1 MKTLSKKLLSLMLVA
16 VMLVAAMPFAAFA
29 DGTDTQNTTV
39 YTIKTL
45 YINVD
50 GNKRVETLTIDCPA
64 SEGERR
70 EYSGETAKQLAVT
83 LLEKNPDVAEK
94 YKDKEIASVVVN
106 PQEGAASISYMT
118 PAKPTDPVPVTYT
131 VKVVGDATATGSK
144 QIAAPTEADFT
155 TNYGAVIAA
164 LNNAGLGDYTNADNW
179 TITKIEKN
187 DTAHVIIVTVEKKVA
202 PTTPSTEPAKP
213 TEPKE
218 TTYTVTVTVDG
229 KAVANGTSLVVKEG
243 SAVDVRDAQSV
254 LNALNLAYTY
264 ADYNTK
270 SFDCNGTTIT
280 IAMADKKSTTPT
292 ATTCKITL
300 VSGNSTTTQTVE
312 VDKYYS
318 DYAAFNPAAQDGRTP
333 ESLKIESN
341 NGDTRFVNVNTKTE
355 NGKVRATDVKV
366 TIQWKAADRQIRFYT
381 DSTLGKIYKT
391 LTVYS
396 GKAIGELPTNVNG
409 KTVEYWTVWGSRI
422 YTTTT
427 YDWTADYVDA
437 VPHFAGET
445 GKVYLEIYVNGNRT
459 SKYAQVDI
467 THKLQDGVIYRDT
480 LLDTIRSATKNNSLK
495 LSSVS
500 YLFNES
506 EWSQY
511 VRNVNNTTTNTKLQ
525 IGTDSQNARYVY
537 VMVNGVTTK
546 TTDPSN
552 PKTGD
557 SAKLGVAAAVL
568 AVAVVGFGAV
578 IVINKKKGAI

>member
-1 MKTLSKKLLSLMLVA
+1 MKTLSKKLLSLLLVA

-29 DGTDTQNTTV
+29 DGGEKTNVTVVGLSNGVVIYKTTLETMREDFDTANKEHLRNAFLYGTPSYEVDTDTIVSGSYDAAANQ
-39 YTIKTL
+39 
-45 YINVD
+45 
-50 GNKRVETLTIDCPA
+50 LT
-64 SEGERR
+64 
-70 EYSGETAKQLAVT
+70 VT
-83 LLEKNPDVAEK
+83 LEAK
-94 YKDKEIASVVVN
+94 
-106 PQEGAASISYMT
+106 AAPAPT
-118 PAKPTDPVPVTYT
+118 PATYT
-131 VKVVGDATATGSK
+131 VKITGDATATGSK
-144 QIAAPTEADFT
+144 QIDAPAETDPKFEE
-155 TNYGAVIAA
+155 NYGAVIAA
-164 LNNAGLGDYTNADNW
+164 LNNAGLSDYTNANNW
-179 TITKIEKN
+179 TITKIEKD

-202 PTTPSTEPAKP
+202 PTTPSTEPA
-213 TEPKE
+213 KE

-243 SAVDVRDAQSV
+243 SAVKVDDAQSV

-270 SFDCNGTTIT
+270 SFDRNGTTIT

-292 ATTCKITL
+292 AKTVNITL
-300 VSGNSTTTQTVE
+300 INGNSQSTQTVE
-312 VDKYYS
+312 VGKYYS

-341 NGDTRFVNVNTKTE
+341 NGTTRFVNVNTKTD
-355 NGKVRATDVKV
+355 NGKILGTDTKV

-381 DSTLGKIYKT
+381 DSTLGKIHKT

-409 KTVEYWTVWGSRI
+409 KAVEYWTVWGSRI

-445 GKVYLEIYVNGNRT
+445 GKVYLEVYVNGNRT

-511 VRNVNNTTTNTKLQ
+511 VRNVNNTTTNTKIQ
-525 IGTDSQNARYVY
+525 IGTDSNDARYVY

-578 IVINKKKGAI
+578 TVINKKKGAI

>member
-1 MKTLSKKLLSLMLVA
+1 MKTLSKKLLSLLLVA

-29 DGTDTQNTTV
+29 DDGDVAPQAMTTYDVKVKVGADSKAPVVATGTFPTETAPDVNDAVKAANFLKSVANLNPAFNPDNYVFANAAVKVDSTTGKPTV
-39 YTIKTL
+39 YIRYSEPTHQHTWEVVSSGATATQHVVICKTEGASEMRDHVWSDVTGAVAATHTAEGYTGDKHCTECGYEVKGTVIPKLTEHTFVNGVCACGAKQYSVTIT
-45 YINVD
+45 VD
-50 GNKRVETLTIDCPA
+50 GTAQNYTPVVEA
-64 SEGERR
+64 
-70 EYSGETAKQLAVT
+70 GETADMSNAAGVLAK
-83 LLEKNPDVAEK
+83 LGLSGKN
-94 YKDKEIASVVVN
+94 
-106 PQEGAASISYMT
+106 
-118 PAKPTDPVPVTYT
+118 YT
-131 VKVVGDATATGSK
+131 TSNFNKSDYVITFTATSP
-144 QIAAPTEADFT
+144 APTNPSAQ
-155 TNYGAVIAA
+155 
-164 LNNAGLGDYTNADNW
+164 
-179 TITKIEKN
+179 
-187 DTAHVIIVTVEKKVA
+187 TV
-202 PTTPSTEPAKP
+202 
-213 TEPKE
+213 
-218 TTYTVTVTVDG
+218 
-229 KAVANGTSLVVKEG
+229 N
-243 SAVDVRDAQSV
+243 
-254 LNALNLAYTY
+254 
-264 ADYNTK
+264 
-270 SFDCNGTTIT
+270 
-280 IAMADKKSTTPT
+280 
-292 ATTCKITL
+292 ITL
-300 VSGNSTTTQTVE
+300 INGNSQSTQNVE
-312 VDKYYS
+312 VGKYYS

-341 NGDTRFVNVNTKTE
+341 NGTTRFVNVNTKTDS
-355 NGKVRATDVKV
+355 GKILATDTKV

-396 GKAIGELPTNVNG
+396 GKAIGELPTEVNG

-445 GKVYLEIYVNGNRT
+445 GKVYLEVYVNGNRT

-511 VRNVNNTTTNTKLQ
+511 VRNVNNTTTNTKIQ
-525 IGTDSQNARYVY
+525 IGTDSQDARYVY

-578 IVINKKKGAI
+578 IVVNKKKGKI

>member
-1 MKTLSKKLLSLMLVA
+1 MKTLSKKLLSLLLVA

-29 DGTDTQNTTV
+29 DSSDSED
-39 YTIKTL
+39 YKLIL
-45 YINVD
+45 NVD
-50 GNKRVETLTIDCPA
+50 GKPVYAKENRPAIPAETVKMI
-64 SEGERR
+64 
-70 EYSGETAKQLAVT
+70 SGTPGNEV
-83 LLEKNPDVAEK
+83 LESSLILNALGLDGTYAGYTCTEVVKNPEAKLIRIELT
-94 YKDKEIASVVVN
+94 S
-106 PQEGAASISYMT
+106 
-118 PAKPTDPVPVTYT
+118 PAKPTEPV
-131 VKVVGDATATGSK
+131 
-144 QIAAPTEADFT
+144 
-155 TNYGAVIAA
+155 N
-164 LNNAGLGDYTNADNW
+164 
-179 TITKIEKN
+179 
-187 DTAHVIIVTVEKKVA
+187 
-202 PTTPSTEPAKP
+202 P

-243 SAVDVRDAQSV
+243 SAVKVDDAQSV

-270 SFDCNGTTIT
+270 SFDRNGTTIT

-292 ATTCKITL
+292 AKTVNITL
-300 VSGNSTTTQTVE
+300 ISGNSTTTQTVE
-312 VDKYYS
+312 VGKYYS

-341 NGDTRFVNVNTKTE
+341 NGDTRVVDVNTRTD
-355 NGKVRATDVKV
+355 NGKVRSTDTKV

>member
-1 MKTLSKKLLSLMLVA
+1 MKTLSKKLLSLLLVA

-29 DGTDTQNTTV
+29 DSTTKDFNVKVYVGMDNLVGETPTKQDAALASVDEAKAAEILNAAGGDFTKYTNTSAYTFEKATVSGTTIYIRYSKVEHVHDYNTLVPNSGTAEGHLMQCACGDTKRVAHGDEAKTVANARVATCTAEGYTGDTTYACG
-39 YTIKTL
+39 YTEVGTSVPKLAHDFGTADKGKCANCGATK
-45 YINVD
+45 YIVKLTVD
-50 GNKRVETLTIDCPA
+50 GSLQQKYLVLEEGSSTNLSTA
-64 SEGERR
+64 SNV
-70 EYSGETAKQLAVT
+70 L
-83 LLEKNPDVAEK
+83 
-94 YKDKEIASVVVN
+94 
-106 PQEGAASISYMT
+106 
-118 PAKPTDPVPVTYT
+118 
-131 VKVVGDATATGSK
+131 
-144 QIAAPTEADFT
+144 
-155 TNYGAVIAA
+155 AA
-164 LNNAGLGDYTNADNW
+164 LGMNADNYNVGG
-179 TITKIEKN
+179 TFVNNDYVIEFSVTTKG
-187 DTAHVIIVTVEKKVA
+187 A
-202 PTTPSTEPAKP
+202 S
-213 TEPKE
+213 
-218 TTYTVTVTVDG
+218 
-229 KAVANGTSLVVKEG
+229 
-243 SAVDVRDAQSV
+243 
-254 LNALNLAYTY
+254 
-264 ADYNTK
+264 
-270 SFDCNGTTIT
+270 
-280 IAMADKKSTTPT
+280 
-292 ATTCKITL
+292 ATTVKITL
-300 VSGNSTTTQTVE
+300 INGNSQSTQTVE
-312 VDKYYS
+312 VGKYYS

-341 NGDTRFVNVNTKTE
+341 NGTNRIVNVNTKTDG
-355 NGKVRATDVKV
+355 GKILDTDTKV

-381 DSTLGKIYKT
+381 DSTLGKNYKT

-396 GKAIGELPTNVNG
+396 GKAIGELPTEVNG
-409 KTVEYWTVWGSRI
+409 KAVEYWTVWGSRI

-445 GKVYLEIYVNGNRT
+445 GKVYLEVYVNGNRT

-511 VRNVNNTTTNTKLQ
+511 VRNVNNTTTNTKIQ
-525 IGTDSQNARYVY
+525 IGTDSSDARYVY

>member
-1 MKTLSKKLLSLMLVA
+1 MKTLSKKLLSLLLVA

-29 DGTDTQNTTV
+29 DGGKKTDVTVVGLSNGVVIYKTTLETMREDFDTANKEHLRNAFLYGKPSYEVDTDTIVSGSYDADANQLTV
-39 YTIKTL
+39 ILEEKAA
-45 YINVD
+45 
-50 GNKRVETLTIDCPA
+50 PA
-64 SEGERR
+64 
-70 EYSGETAKQLAVT
+70 
-83 LLEKNPDVAEK
+83 P
-94 YKDKEIASVVVN
+94 
-106 PQEGAASISYMT
+106 T
-118 PAKPTDPVPVTYT
+118 PATYT
-131 VKVVGDATATGSK
+131 VKITGDASATGSK
-144 QIAAPTEADFT
+144 QIDAPAETDPKFEE
-155 TNYGAVIAA
+155 NYGAVIAA
-164 LNNAGLGDYTNADNW
+164 LNNAGLSDYTNADNW
-179 TITKIEKN
+179 TITKIEKD

-202 PTTPSTEPAKP
+202 PTTPSTEPA
-213 TEPKE
+213 KE

-243 SAVDVRDAQSV
+243 SAVKVDDAQSV

-270 SFDCNGTTIT
+270 SFDRNGTTIT

-292 ATTCKITL
+292 AKTVKITL

-341 NGDTRFVNVNTKTE
+341 NGDTRVVDVNTRTD
-355 NGKVRATDVKV
+355 NGKVRSTDTKV

-525 IGTDSQNARYVY
+525 IGTDSNDARYVY

>member
-1 MKTLSKKLLSLMLVA
+1 MKTLSKKLLSLLLVA

-29 DGTDTQNTTV
+29 DSSDSED
-39 YTIKTL
+39 YKLIL
-45 YINVD
+45 NVD
-50 GNKRVETLTIDCPA
+50 GKPVYAKENRPAIPAETVKMI
-64 SEGERR
+64 
-70 EYSGETAKQLAVT
+70 SGTPGNEV
-83 LLEKNPDVAEK
+83 LESSLILNALGLDGTYAGYTCTEVVKNPE
-94 YKDKEIASVVVN
+94 
-106 PQEGAASISYMT
+106 
-118 PAKPTDPVPVTYT
+118 AKL
-131 VKVVGDATATGSK
+131 
-144 QIAAPTEADFT
+144 IR
-155 TNYGAVIAA
+155 
-164 LNNAGLGDYTNADNW
+164 
-179 TITKIEKN
+179 IEL
-187 DTAHVIIVTVEKKVA
+187 T
-202 PTTPSTEPAKP
+202 SPAKP

-243 SAVDVRDAQSV
+243 SAVKVDDAQSV

-270 SFDCNGTTIT
+270 SFDRNGTTIT

-292 ATTCKITL
+292 AKTVNITL
-300 VSGNSTTTQTVE
+300 ISGNSTTIQTVE
-312 VDKYYS
+312 VGKYYS

-341 NGDTRFVNVNTKTE
+341 NGDTRVVDVNTRTD
-355 NGKVRATDVKV
+355 NGKVRSTDTKV

>member
-1 MKTLSKKLLSLMLVA
+1 MKTLSKKLLSLLLVA

-29 DGTDTQNTTV
+29 DGGEKTNVTVVGLSNGVVIYKTTLETMREDFDTANKEHLNNAFAYGNPGVTVDTDK
-39 YTIKTL
+39 YTIVSGS
-45 YINVD
+45 YD
-50 GNKRVETLTIDCPA
+50 ETNNQLTVILEEKAAPA
-64 SEGERR
+64 
-70 EYSGETAKQLAVT
+70 
-83 LLEKNPDVAEK
+83 P
-94 YKDKEIASVVVN
+94 
-106 PQEGAASISYMT
+106 T
-118 PAKPTDPVPVTYT
+118 PATYT
-131 VKVVGDATATGSK
+131 VKITGDASATGSK
-144 QIAAPTEADFT
+144 QIAAPGADISGD
-155 TNYGAVIAA
+155 YGAVIAA
-164 LNNAGLGDYTNADNW
+164 LNNAGLGDYTNAANW
-179 TITKIEKN
+179 KITKIEQD
-187 DTAHVIIVTVEKKVA
+187 DTAHVVTVTVEKVA
-202 PTTPSTEPAKP
+202 PAPEPAKDVV
-213 TEPKE
+213 
-218 TTYTVTVTVDG
+218 YTVKLTVDG
-229 KAVANGTSLVVKEG
+229 VAQTDKTLTYKDGAVADLSSWDKVMKEIGMDASKYDMVSFTNVNNVITLSLK
-243 SAVDVRDAQSV
+243 
-254 LNALNLAYTY
+254 
-264 ADYNTK
+264 TK
-270 SFDCNGTTIT
+270 APS
-280 IAMADKKSTTPT
+280 
-292 ATTCKITL
+292 ATTVNITL
-300 VSGNSTTTQTVE
+300 INGNSQSTQTVE
-312 VDKYYS
+312 VGKYYS

-333 ESLKIESN
+333 ESLKIESD
-341 NGDTRFVNVNTKTE
+341 NGTTRFVNVNTKTDS
-355 NGKVRATDVKV
+355 GKILGTDTKV

-409 KTVEYWTVWGSRI
+409 KAVEYWTVWGSRI

>member
-1 MKTLSKKLLSLMLVA
+1 MKTLSKKLLSLLLVA

-29 DGTDTQNTTV
+29 DAAEPQAATKTFPVKVYVGDGNLVGQETVECDETIINDGVTETEAADILKGTKSEQYTTAAYKFEKATFKDNTIYIRYSVAECQHDWHVIESGKDATKHVLVCTKCQASKDEAHNFVEKGNAVAATHLADGKHSDKECTV
-39 YTIKTL
+39 CHYVLPGDVIPKLTEHTFVNSVCACGAKQYNVTIT
-45 YINVD
+45 VD
-50 GNKRVETLTIDCPA
+50 GTAQNYTPVVEA
-64 SEGERR
+64 
-70 EYSGETAKQLAVT
+70 GETADMSSAAGVLAK
-83 LLEKNPDVAEK
+83 LGLSGKN
-94 YKDKEIASVVVN
+94 
-106 PQEGAASISYMT
+106 
-118 PAKPTDPVPVTYT
+118 YT
-131 VKVVGDATATGSK
+131 TSNFNKSDYVITFTATSP
-144 QIAAPTEADFT
+144 APTNPSAQ
-155 TNYGAVIAA
+155 
-164 LNNAGLGDYTNADNW
+164 
-179 TITKIEKN
+179 
-187 DTAHVIIVTVEKKVA
+187 TV
-202 PTTPSTEPAKP
+202 
-213 TEPKE
+213 
-218 TTYTVTVTVDG
+218 
-229 KAVANGTSLVVKEG
+229 N
-243 SAVDVRDAQSV
+243 
-254 LNALNLAYTY
+254 
-264 ADYNTK
+264 
-270 SFDCNGTTIT
+270 
-280 IAMADKKSTTPT
+280 
-292 ATTCKITL
+292 ITL
-300 VSGNSTTTQTVE
+300 INGNSQSTQNVE
-312 VDKYYS
+312 VGKYYS

-341 NGDTRFVNVNTKTE
+341 NGTTRFVNVNTKTDS
-355 NGKVRATDVKV
+355 GKILGTDTKV

-396 GKAIGELPTNVNG
+396 GKAIGELPTEVNG

-445 GKVYLEIYVNGNRT
+445 GKVYLEVYVNGNRT

-511 VRNVNNTTTNTKLQ
+511 VRNVNNTTTNTKIQ
-525 IGTDSQNARYVY
+525 IGTDSQDARYVY

-578 IVINKKKGAI
+578 IVVNKKKGKI

>member
-29 DGTDTQNTTV
+29 EEVSGTNVKVVGQLKGGAEIPGYKTTLAQMNIDTANKEHLSNAFLFGNPSVTV
-39 YTIKTL
+39 DTSKYTI
-45 YINVD
+45 
-50 GNKRVETLTIDCPA
+50 VEGKYDNSTSTLTVTFEEVAPA
-64 SEGERR
+64 S
-70 EYSGETAKQLAVT
+70 
-83 LLEKNPDVAEK
+83 
-94 YKDKEIASVVVN
+94 
-106 PQEGAASISYMT
+106 
-118 PAKPTDPVPVTYT
+118 VTYT

-144 QIAAPTEADFT
+144 QIADPGADIT
-155 TNYGAVIAA
+155 GDYGAVIAA

-179 TITKIEKN
+179 TITKIEKD

-202 PTTPSTEPAKP
+202 PTTPSTEPA
-213 TEPKE
+213 KE

-243 SAVDVRDAQSV
+243 SAVKVDDAQSV

-270 SFDCNGTTIT
+270 SFDRNGTTIT

-292 ATTCKITL
+292 AKTVNITL
-300 VSGNSTTTQTVE
+300 INGNSQSTQTVE
-312 VDKYYS
+312 VGKYYS

-333 ESLKIESN
+333 ESLKIESD
-341 NGDTRFVNVNTKTE
+341 NGTTRFVNVNTKTDS
-355 NGKVRATDVKV
+355 GKILGTDTKV

-409 KTVEYWTVWGSRI
+409 KAVEYWTVWGSRI

>member
-1 MKTLSKKLLSLMLVA
+1 MKTLSKKLLSLLLVA

-29 DGTDTQNTTV
+29 DDGDVAPQASTEITNLYIEVDGTRAEVATISYPTDLTVRTV
-39 YTIKTL
+39 YTGADAQQPAAELMTAGNLSDKYAGKTVDSVV
-45 YINVD
+45 INPGKASASITLTTPQHVHSWKVIATGATADQHVVVCDCGASEMQNHVWSQVTGAAAATHTAEGYTGDKHCTECGKEVKGTVIPKLTEHTFVNGVCACGAKQYSVTITVD
-50 GNKRVETLTIDCPA
+50 GTAQNYTPVVEA
-64 SEGERR
+64 
-70 EYSGETAKQLAVT
+70 GETADMSSAAGVLAK
-83 LLEKNPDVAEK
+83 LGLSGKN
-94 YKDKEIASVVVN
+94 
-106 PQEGAASISYMT
+106 
-118 PAKPTDPVPVTYT
+118 YT
-131 VKVVGDATATGSK
+131 TSNFNKSDYVITFNATS
-144 QIAAPTEADFT
+144 P
-155 TNYGAVIAA
+155 
-164 LNNAGLGDYTNADNW
+164 
-179 TITKIEKN
+179 
-187 DTAHVIIVTVEKKVA
+187 
-202 PTTPSTEPAKP
+202 
-213 TEPKE
+213 
-218 TTYTVTVTVDG
+218 
-229 KAVANGTSLVVKEG
+229 
-243 SAVDVRDAQSV
+243 
-254 LNALNLAYTY
+254 
-264 ADYNTK
+264 
-270 SFDCNGTTIT
+270 
-280 IAMADKKSTTPT
+280 TPT
-292 ATTCKITL
+292 NPSAQTVSITL
-300 VSGNSTTTQTVE
+300 INGNSQSTQTVE
-312 VDKYYS
+312 VGKYYS

-341 NGDTRFVNVNTKTE
+341 NGTNRIVNVNTKTD
-355 NGKVRATDVKV
+355 NGKILGTDTKV

-396 GKAIGELPTNVNG
+396 GKAIGELPTEVNG
-409 KTVEYWTVWGSRI
+409 KAVEYWTVWGSRI

-445 GKVYLEIYVNGNRT
+445 GKVYLEVYVNGNRT

-511 VRNVNNTTTNTKLQ
+511 VRNVNNTTTNTKIQ
-525 IGTDSQNARYVY
+525 IGTDSSDARYVY

>member
-1 MKTLSKKLLSLMLVA
+1 MIPKLTEHTFVNGVCACGAKQYSVTIT
-16 VMLVAAMPFAAFA
+16 V
-29 DGTDTQNTTV
+29 DGTAQSYAPV
-39 YTIKTL
+39 
-45 YINVD
+45 
-50 GNKRVETLTIDCPA
+50 VEA
-64 SEGERR
+64 
-70 EYSGETAKQLAVT
+70 GETADMSNAAGVLAK
-83 LLEKNPDVAEK
+83 LGLSGKN
-94 YKDKEIASVVVN
+94 
-106 PQEGAASISYMT
+106 
-118 PAKPTDPVPVTYT
+118 YT
-131 VKVVGDATATGSK
+131 TSNFNKSDYVITFTATSP
-144 QIAAPTEADFT
+144 APTNPSAQ
-155 TNYGAVIAA
+155 
-164 LNNAGLGDYTNADNW
+164 
-179 TITKIEKN
+179 
-187 DTAHVIIVTVEKKVA
+187 TV
-202 PTTPSTEPAKP
+202 
-213 TEPKE
+213 
-218 TTYTVTVTVDG
+218 
-229 KAVANGTSLVVKEG
+229 N
-243 SAVDVRDAQSV
+243 
-254 LNALNLAYTY
+254 
-264 ADYNTK
+264 
-270 SFDCNGTTIT
+270 
-280 IAMADKKSTTPT
+280 
-292 ATTCKITL
+292 ITL
-300 VSGNSTTTQTVE
+300 INGNSQSTQNVE
-312 VDKYYS
+312 VGKYYS

-341 NGDTRFVNVNTKTE
+341 NGTTRFVNVNTKTDS
-355 NGKVRATDVKV
+355 GKILATDTKV

-396 GKAIGELPTNVNG
+396 GKAIGELPTEVNG
-409 KTVEYWTVWGSRI
+409 KAVEYWTVWGSRI

-445 GKVYLEIYVNGNRT
+445 GKVYLEVYVNGNRT

-511 VRNVNNTTTNTKLQ
+511 VRNVNNTTTNTKIQ
-525 IGTDSQNARYVY
+525 IGTDSQDARYVY

-578 IVINKKKGAI
+578 IVVNKKKGKI

>member
-1 MKTLSKKLLSLMLVA
+1 MKTLSKKLLSLLLVA

-29 DGTDTQNTTV
+29 DSSDSED
-39 YTIKTL
+39 YKLIL
-45 YINVD
+45 NVD
-50 GNKRVETLTIDCPA
+50 GKPVYAKENRPAIPAETVKMI
-64 SEGERR
+64 
-70 EYSGETAKQLAVT
+70 SGTPGNEV
-83 LLEKNPDVAEK
+83 LESSLILNALGLDGTYAGYTCTEVVKNPEAKLIRIELT
-94 YKDKEIASVVVN
+94 S
-106 PQEGAASISYMT
+106 
-118 PAKPTDPVPVTYT
+118 PAKPTEPV
-131 VKVVGDATATGSK
+131 
-144 QIAAPTEADFT
+144 
-155 TNYGAVIAA
+155 N
-164 LNNAGLGDYTNADNW
+164 
-179 TITKIEKN
+179 
-187 DTAHVIIVTVEKKVA
+187 
-202 PTTPSTEPAKP
+202 P

-243 SAVDVRDAQSV
+243 SAVKVDDAQSV

-270 SFDCNGTTIT
+270 SFDRNGTTIT

-292 ATTCKITL
+292 AKTVNITL
-300 VSGNSTTTQTVE
+300 ISGNSTTTQTVE

-333 ESLKIESN
+333 ESPKIESN
-341 NGDTRFVNVNTKTE
+341 NGDTRVVDVNTRTG
-355 NGKVRATDVKV
+355 NGKVRSTDTKV

>member
-1 MKTLSKKLLSLMLVA
+1 MKTLSKKLLSLLLVA

-29 DGTDTQNTTV
+29 EQTGVKYDVKVKLDEDVKWTGEATRNDAPDVATSAAAATFLENVNLTPAFNPNDYEFVKGVVKENTVWIRYTEKAVEHHLKVTDVGATPTQHARVCTDDGCNYKEWQDHTWVIDTAAKEPTHTEVGNTEAKHCSDCGYKVESTVTAKLTGHTFVDGVCACGAKQYNVTITVDGTAQN
-39 YTIKTL
+39 YTPA
-45 YINVD
+45 
-50 GNKRVETLTIDCPA
+50 VEA
-64 SEGERR
+64 
-70 EYSGETAKQLAVT
+70 GETADMSNAAGVLAK
-83 LLEKNPDVAEK
+83 LGLSGKN
-94 YKDKEIASVVVN
+94 
-106 PQEGAASISYMT
+106 
-118 PAKPTDPVPVTYT
+118 YT
-131 VKVVGDATATGSK
+131 TSSFNKSDYVITFTATSP
-144 QIAAPTEADFT
+144 APTNPSAQ
-155 TNYGAVIAA
+155 
-164 LNNAGLGDYTNADNW
+164 
-179 TITKIEKN
+179 
-187 DTAHVIIVTVEKKVA
+187 TV
-202 PTTPSTEPAKP
+202 
-213 TEPKE
+213 
-218 TTYTVTVTVDG
+218 
-229 KAVANGTSLVVKEG
+229 N
-243 SAVDVRDAQSV
+243 
-254 LNALNLAYTY
+254 
-264 ADYNTK
+264 
-270 SFDCNGTTIT
+270 
-280 IAMADKKSTTPT
+280 
-292 ATTCKITL
+292 ITL
-300 VSGNSTTTQTVE
+300 INGNSQSTQNVE
-312 VDKYYS
+312 VGKYYS

-341 NGDTRFVNVNTKTE
+341 NGTTRFVNVNTKTDS
-355 NGKVRATDVKV
+355 GKILATDTKV

-396 GKAIGELPTNVNG
+396 GKAIGELPTEVNG

-445 GKVYLEIYVNGNRT
+445 GKVYLEVYVNGNRT

-511 VRNVNNTTTNTKLQ
+511 VRNVNNTTTNTKIQ
-525 IGTDSQNARYVY
+525 IGTDSQDARYVY

-578 IVINKKKGAI
+578 IVVNKKKGKI

>member
-1 MKTLSKKLLSLMLVA
+1 MKTLSKKLLSLLLVA

-29 DGTDTQNTTV
+29 DGGKKTDVTVVGLSNGVVIYKTTLETMREDFDTANKEHLRNAFLYGKPSYEVDTDTIVSGSYDADANQLTV
-39 YTIKTL
+39 ILEEKAA
-45 YINVD
+45 
-50 GNKRVETLTIDCPA
+50 PA
-64 SEGERR
+64 
-70 EYSGETAKQLAVT
+70 
-83 LLEKNPDVAEK
+83 P
-94 YKDKEIASVVVN
+94 
-106 PQEGAASISYMT
+106 T
-118 PAKPTDPVPVTYT
+118 PATYT
-131 VKVVGDATATGSK
+131 VKITGDASATGSK
-144 QIAAPTEADFT
+144 QIDAPAETDPKFEE
-155 TNYGAVIAA
+155 NYGAVIAA
-164 LNNAGLGDYTNADNW
+164 LNNAGLSDYTNADNW
-179 TITKIEKN
+179 TITKIEKD

-202 PTTPSTEPAKP
+202 PTTPSTEPA
-213 TEPKE
+213 KE

-243 SAVDVRDAQSV
+243 SAVKVDDAQSV

-270 SFDCNGTTIT
+270 SFDRNGTTIT

-292 ATTCKITL
+292 AKTVKITL

-341 NGDTRFVNVNTKTE
+341 NGDTRVVDVNTRTD
-355 NGKVRATDVKV
+355 NGKVRSTDTKV

-445 GKVYLEIYVNGNRT
+445 GKVYLEVYVNGNRT

-480 LLDTIRSATKNNSLK
+480 LLDTIRNATKNNSLK

-525 IGTDSQNARYVY
+525 IGTDSNDARYVY

>member
-1 MKTLSKKLLSLMLVA
+1 MKTLSKKLLSLLLVA
-16 VMLVAAMPFAAFA
+16 IMLVAAMPFAAFA
-29 DGTDTQNTTV
+29 DGGKKTDVTVVGLSNGVVIYKTTLE
-39 YTIKTL
+39 TMREDFDTA
-45 YINVD
+45 
-50 GNKRVETLTIDCPA
+50 NKEHLNNA
-64 SEGERR
+64 FLF
-70 EYSGETAKQLAVT
+70 A
-83 LLEKNPDVAEK
+83 NP
-94 YKDKEIASVVVN
+94 SVVVDTDKYTIVSGSYDATAN
-106 PQEGAASISYMT
+106 QLTVILEAKAAPAPT
-118 PAKPTDPVPVTYT
+118 PATYT
-131 VKVVGDATATGSK
+131 VKITGDATATGSK
-144 QIAAPTEADFT
+144 QIADPGADIT
-155 TNYGAVIAA
+155 GDYGAVIAA
-164 LNNAGLGDYTNADNW
+164 LNNAGLGDYTNAANW
-179 TITKIEKN
+179 EITKIEQD
-187 DTAHVIIVTVEKKVA
+187 DTAHVVTVTVKKVA
-202 PTTPSTEPAKP
+202 PAPEPAKDVV
-213 TEPKE
+213 
-218 TTYTVTVTVDG
+218 YTVKLTVDG
-229 KAVANGTSLVVKEG
+229 VAQTDKTLTYKDGAVADLSSWDKVMKEIGMDASKYDMVSFTNVNNVITLSLK
-243 SAVDVRDAQSV
+243 
-254 LNALNLAYTY
+254 
-264 ADYNTK
+264 TK
-270 SFDCNGTTIT
+270 APS
-280 IAMADKKSTTPT
+280 
-292 ATTCKITL
+292 ATTVKITL

-312 VDKYYS
+312 VGKYYS

-341 NGDTRFVNVNTKTE
+341 NGDTRFVNVNTKTD
-355 NGKVRATDVKV
+355 NGKVRSTDTKV

-381 DSTLGKIYKT
+381 DSTLGKIHKT

-409 KTVEYWTVWGSRI
+409 KAVEYWTVWGSRI

-445 GKVYLEIYVNGNRT
+445 GKVYLEVYVNGNRT

-511 VRNVNNTTTNTKLQ
+511 VRNVNNTTTNTKIQ
-525 IGTDSQNARYVY
+525 IGTDSSDARYVY

-578 IVINKKKGAI
+578 TVINKKKGAI

>member
-1 MKTLSKKLLSLMLVA
+1 MKTLSKKLLSLLLVA

-29 DGTDTQNTTV
+29 DGGEKTNVTVVGLSNGAVIYKTTLETMREDFDTA
-39 YTIKTL
+39 
-45 YINVD
+45 
-50 GNKRVETLTIDCPA
+50 NKEHLNNA
-64 SEGERR
+64 FLF
-70 EYSGETAKQLAVT
+70 A
-83 LLEKNPDVAEK
+83 NP
-94 YKDKEIASVVVN
+94 SVVVDTDKYTIVSGSYDATAN
-106 PQEGAASISYMT
+106 QLTVILEAKAAPAPT
-118 PAKPTDPVPVTYT
+118 PATYT
-131 VKVVGDATATGSK
+131 VKITGDATATGSK
-144 QIAAPTEADFT
+144 QIADPAADIT
-155 TNYGAVIAA
+155 GDYGAVIAA
-164 LNNAGLGDYTNADNW
+164 LNNAGLGDYTNAANW
-179 TITKIEKN
+179 EITKIEQD
-187 DTAHVIIVTVEKKVA
+187 DTAHVVTVTVKKVA
-202 PTTPSTEPAKP
+202 PAPEPAKDVV
-213 TEPKE
+213 
-218 TTYTVTVTVDG
+218 YTVKLTVDG
-229 KAVANGTSLVVKEG
+229 VAQTDKTLTYKDGAVADLSSWDKVMKELGMEAAKYDMVSFTNVNNVITLSLK
-243 SAVDVRDAQSV
+243 
-254 LNALNLAYTY
+254 
-264 ADYNTK
+264 TK
-270 SFDCNGTTIT
+270 APS
-280 IAMADKKSTTPT
+280 
-292 ATTCKITL
+292 ATTVKITL

-312 VDKYYS
+312 VGKYYS

-341 NGDTRFVNVNTKTE
+341 NGDTRFVNVNTKTD
-355 NGKVRATDVKV
+355 NGKVRSTDTKV

-381 DSTLGKIYKT
+381 DSTLGKIHKT

-409 KTVEYWTVWGSRI
+409 KAVEYWTVWGSRI

-445 GKVYLEIYVNGNRT
+445 GKVYLEVYVNGNRT

-511 VRNVNNTTTNTKLQ
+511 VRNVNNTTTNTKIQ
-525 IGTDSQNARYVY
+525 IGTDSSDARYVY

>member
-1 MKTLSKKLLSLMLVA
+1 MKTLSKKLLSLLLVA

-29 DGTDTQNTTV
+29 DAAEPQAATKTFPVKVYVGDGNLVGETTTV
-39 YTIKTL
+39 QSETITSDDVTEDVAAEILEGTVYPTAAYKFEKATVKDGTIYIRYSKVEHVHDYKTL
-45 YINVD
+45 VPNSGTAEGHLMQCACGDTKRVAHGDEAKTVANAKAATCTAEGYTGDTTYACGYTEVGTSVPKLAHDFGTADKGKCANCGATKYIVKLTVD
-50 GNKRVETLTIDCPA
+50 GSLQQKSLVLEEGSSTNLSTA
-64 SEGERR
+64 SNV
-70 EYSGETAKQLAVT
+70 L
-83 LLEKNPDVAEK
+83 
-94 YKDKEIASVVVN
+94 
-106 PQEGAASISYMT
+106 
-118 PAKPTDPVPVTYT
+118 
-131 VKVVGDATATGSK
+131 
-144 QIAAPTEADFT
+144 
-155 TNYGAVIAA
+155 AA
-164 LNNAGLGDYTNADNW
+164 LGMNADNYNVGG
-179 TITKIEKN
+179 TFVNNDYVIEFSVTTKG
-187 DTAHVIIVTVEKKVA
+187 A
-202 PTTPSTEPAKP
+202 S
-213 TEPKE
+213 
-218 TTYTVTVTVDG
+218 
-229 KAVANGTSLVVKEG
+229 
-243 SAVDVRDAQSV
+243 
-254 LNALNLAYTY
+254 
-264 ADYNTK
+264 
-270 SFDCNGTTIT
+270 
-280 IAMADKKSTTPT
+280 
-292 ATTCKITL
+292 ATTVNITL
-300 VSGNSTTTQTVE
+300 INGNSQSTQNVE
-312 VDKYYS
+312 VGKYYS

-341 NGDTRFVNVNTKTE
+341 NGTTRFVNVNTKTDS
-355 NGKVRATDVKV
+355 GKILGTDTKV

-396 GKAIGELPTNVNG
+396 GKAIGELPTEVNG

-511 VRNVNNTTTNTKLQ
+511 VRNVNNTTTNTKIQ
-525 IGTDSQNARYVY
+525 IGTDSQDARYVY

-578 IVINKKKGAI
+578 IVVNKKKGKI

>member
-29 DGTDTQNTTV
+29 EEVSGTNVTVVGQLKDGTEIPGYKTTLAQMNIDTANKEHLSNAFLFGNPSVTV
-39 YTIKTL
+39 DTSKYTI
-45 YINVD
+45 
-50 GNKRVETLTIDCPA
+50 VEGKYDNPTSTLTVTFEKVAPA
-64 SEGERR
+64 
-70 EYSGETAKQLAVT
+70 
-83 LLEKNPDVAEK
+83 
-94 YKDKEIASVVVN
+94 
-106 PQEGAASISYMT
+106 
-118 PAKPTDPVPVTYT
+118 PVTYT

-144 QIAAPTEADFT
+144 QIADPAADIT
-155 TNYGAVIAA
+155 GDYGAVIAA
-164 LNNAGLGDYTNADNW
+164 LNNAGLGDYTNAANW
-179 TITKIEKN
+179 EITKIEQD
-187 DTAHVIIVTVEKKVA
+187 DTAHVVTVTVKKVA
-202 PTTPSTEPAKP
+202 PAPEPAKDVV
-213 TEPKE
+213 
-218 TTYTVTVTVDG
+218 YTVKLTVDG
-229 KAVANGTSLVVKEG
+229 VAQTDKTLTYKDGAVADLSSWDKVMKEIGMDASKYDMVSFTNVNNVITLSLK
-243 SAVDVRDAQSV
+243 
-254 LNALNLAYTY
+254 
-264 ADYNTK
+264 TK
-270 SFDCNGTTIT
+270 APS
-280 IAMADKKSTTPT
+280 
-292 ATTCKITL
+292 ATTVNITL
-300 VSGNSTTTQTVE
+300 INGNSQSTQTVE
-312 VDKYYS
+312 VGKYYS
-318 DYAAFNPAAQDGRTP
+318 DYAAFNPASQDGRTP

-341 NGDTRFVNVNTKTE
+341 NGTTRFVNVNTKTDS
-355 NGKVRATDVKV
+355 GKILATDTKV

-381 DSTLGKIYKT
+381 DSTLGKIHKT

-409 KTVEYWTVWGSRI
+409 KAVEYWTVWGSRI

-445 GKVYLEIYVNGNRT
+445 GKVYLEVYVNGNRT

-511 VRNVNNTTTNTKLQ
+511 VRNVNNTTTNTKIQ
-525 IGTDSQNARYVY
+525 IGTDSSDARYVY

>member
-1 MKTLSKKLLSLMLVA
+1 MKTLSKKLLSLLLVA

-50 GNKRVETLTIDCPA
+50 GNKRVETLTIDCPDPA
-64 SEGERR
+64 SEGKRG
-70 EYSGETAKQLAVT
+70 EYSGETAKQLAAT

-106 PQEGAASISYMT
+106 PQQGAASISYMT

-179 TITKIEKN
+179 TITKIEKD

-202 PTTPSTEPAKP
+202 PTTPSTEPAKDV
-213 TEPKE
+213 
-218 TTYTVTVTVDG
+218 TYTVKLTVDG
-229 KAVANGTSLVVKEG
+229 VAQTDKTLTYKDGAVADLSSWDKVMKEIGMDASKYDMVSFTNVNNVITLSLK
-243 SAVDVRDAQSV
+243 
-254 LNALNLAYTY
+254 
-264 ADYNTK
+264 TK
-270 SFDCNGTTIT
+270 APS
-280 IAMADKKSTTPT
+280 
-292 ATTCKITL
+292 ATTVPITL
-300 VSGNSTTTQTVE
+300 INGNSQSTQNVE
-312 VDKYYS
+312 VGKYYS

-341 NGDTRFVNVNTKTE
+341 NGTTRFVNVNTKTDS
-355 NGKVRATDVKV
+355 GKILGTDTKV

-396 GKAIGELPTNVNG
+396 GKAIGELPTEVNG
-409 KTVEYWTVWGSRI
+409 KAVEYWTVWGSRI

-445 GKVYLEIYVNGNRT
+445 GKVYLEVYVNGNRT

-511 VRNVNNTTTNTKLQ
+511 VRNVNNTTTNTKIQ
-525 IGTDSQNARYVY
+525 IGTDSQDARYVY

-578 IVINKKKGAI
+578 IVVNKKKGKI

>member
-1 MKTLSKKLLSLMLVA
+1 MKTLSKKLLSLLLVA

-70 EYSGETAKQLAVT
+70 EYSGETAKQRAAT

-94 YKDKEIASVVVN
+94 YKDKEVASVVVN
-106 PQEGAASISYMT
+106 PQQGAASISYMT

-179 TITKIEKN
+179 TITKIEKD

-202 PTTPSTEPAKP
+202 PTTPSTEPAKDV
-213 TEPKE
+213 
-218 TTYTVTVTVDG
+218 TYTVKLTVDG
-229 KAVANGTSLVVKEG
+229 VAQTDKTLTYKDGAVADLSSWDKVMKEIGMDASKYDMVSFTNVNNVITLSLK
-243 SAVDVRDAQSV
+243 
-254 LNALNLAYTY
+254 
-264 ADYNTK
+264 TK
-270 SFDCNGTTIT
+270 APS
-280 IAMADKKSTTPT
+280 
-292 ATTCKITL
+292 ATTVNITL
-300 VSGNSTTTQTVE
+300 INGNSQSTQTVE
-312 VDKYYS
+312 VGKYYS

-341 NGDTRFVNVNTKTE
+341 NGTTRFVNVNTKTDS
-355 NGKVRATDVKV
+355 GKILATDTKV

-396 GKAIGELPTNVNG
+396 GKAIGELPTEVNG
-409 KTVEYWTVWGSRI
+409 KAVEYWTVWGSRI

-445 GKVYLEIYVNGNRT
+445 GKVYLEVYVNGNRT

-511 VRNVNNTTTNTKLQ
+511 VRNVNNTTTNTKIQ
-525 IGTDSQNARYVY
+525 IGTDSQDARYVY

-557 SAKLGVAAAVL
+557 SAKLGVATAVL

-578 IVINKKKGAI
+578 IVVNKKKGKI

>member
-1 MKTLSKKLLSLMLVA
+1 MKTLSKKLLSLLLVA
-16 VMLVAAMPFAAFA
+16 VMLVAAIPFAAMAAPIGEDMTDVTVVAKCGDTIIKEAKYNGTVVAAFDPTNKEHVDTALSGSVGDIDATKYVYKSA
-29 DGTDTQNTTV
+29 DFDKDNKTLTV
-39 YTIKTL
+39 YF
-45 YINVD
+45 
-50 GNKRVETLTIDCPA
+50 E
-64 SEGERR
+64 
-70 EYSGETAKQLAVT
+70 AV
-83 LLEKNPDVAEK
+83 PD
-94 YKDKEIASVVVN
+94 
-106 PQEGAASISYMT
+106 
-118 PAKPTDPVPVTYT
+118 TYT
-131 VKVVGDATATGSK
+131 VKIAGDATATGSK
-144 QIAAPTEADFT
+144 KIAAPTEADFT

-179 TITKIEKN
+179 TITKIEKD
-187 DTAHVIIVTVEKKVA
+187 DTAHVITVTVEKKVA
-202 PTTPSTEPAKP
+202 PTTPSTEPA
-213 TEPKE
+213 KE

-243 SAVDVRDAQSV
+243 STVNVGDAQSV
-254 LNALNLAYTY
+254 LDALNQAYTY

-270 SFDCNGTTIT
+270 SFDRDGTTIT

-292 ATTCKITL
+292 AKTVKITL
-300 VSGNSTTTQTVE
+300 VSGNSQSTQTVE
-312 VDKYYS
+312 VGKYYS

-333 ESLKIESN
+333 ESLKIEPEK
-341 NGDTRFVNVNTKTE
+341 GIPRFVNVNTKTD
-355 NGKVRATDVKV
+355 NGKILDTDTKV

-381 DSTLGKIYKT
+381 DSTLGKIHKT

-409 KTVEYWTVWGSRI
+409 KAVEYWTVWGSRI

-445 GKVYLEIYVNGNRT
+445 GKVYLEVYVNGNRT

-511 VRNVNNTTTNTKLQ
+511 VRNVNNTTTNTKIQ
-525 IGTDSQNARYVY
+525 IGTDSSDARYVY

-557 SAKLGVAAAVL
+557 SVKLGVAAAVL

>member
-1 MKTLSKKLLSLMLVA
+1 MKTLSKKLLSLLLVA

-29 DGTDTQNTTV
+29 DSTTKDFNVKVYVGMDNLVGETPTKQDAALASVDEAKAAEILNAAGGDFTKYTNTSAYTFEKATVSGTTIYIRYSKVEHVHDYNTLVPNSGTAEGHLMQCACGDTKRVAHGDEAKNVANARTATCTAEGYTGDTTYACG
-39 YTIKTL
+39 YTEVGTSVPKLAHDFGTADKGKCANCGATK
-45 YINVD
+45 YIVKLTVD
-50 GNKRVETLTIDCPA
+50 GSLQQKSLVLEEGSSTNLSTA
-64 SEGERR
+64 SNV
-70 EYSGETAKQLAVT
+70 L
-83 LLEKNPDVAEK
+83 
-94 YKDKEIASVVVN
+94 
-106 PQEGAASISYMT
+106 
-118 PAKPTDPVPVTYT
+118 
-131 VKVVGDATATGSK
+131 
-144 QIAAPTEADFT
+144 
-155 TNYGAVIAA
+155 AA
-164 LNNAGLGDYTNADNW
+164 LGMNADNYNVGG
-179 TITKIEKN
+179 TFVNNDYVIEFSVTTKG
-187 DTAHVIIVTVEKKVA
+187 A
-202 PTTPSTEPAKP
+202 S
-213 TEPKE
+213 
-218 TTYTVTVTVDG
+218 
-229 KAVANGTSLVVKEG
+229 
-243 SAVDVRDAQSV
+243 
-254 LNALNLAYTY
+254 
-264 ADYNTK
+264 
-270 SFDCNGTTIT
+270 
-280 IAMADKKSTTPT
+280 
-292 ATTCKITL
+292 ATTVNITL
-300 VSGNSTTTQTVE
+300 INGNSQSTQTVE
-312 VDKYYS
+312 VGKYYS

-333 ESLKIESN
+333 ESLKIESE
-341 NGDTRFVNVNTKTE
+341 NGNPRFVNVNTKTD
-355 NGKVRATDVKV
+355 NGKILGTDTKV

-409 KTVEYWTVWGSRI
+409 KAVEYWTVWGSRI

-511 VRNVNNTTTNTKLQ
+511 VRNVNNTTTNTKIQ
-525 IGTDSQNARYVY
+525 IGTDSSDARYVY

>member
-1 MKTLSKKLLSLMLVA
+1 MKTLSKKLLSLLLVA

-29 DGTDTQNTTV
+29 DDGDVAPQAMTTYDVKVKVGADSKAPVVATGTFPTETAPDVNDAAKAANFLKSVADLNPAFNPDNYVFANAAVKVDSTTGNPTV
-39 YTIKTL
+39 YIRYSEPTHQHTWEVVSSGATATQHVVICKTEGASEMRDHVWSDVTGAVAATHTAEGYTGDKHCTECGYEVKGTVIPKLTEHTFVNGVCACGAKQYSVTIT
-45 YINVD
+45 VD
-50 GNKRVETLTIDCPA
+50 GTAQSYAPVVEA
-64 SEGERR
+64 
-70 EYSGETAKQLAVT
+70 GETADMSNAAGVLAK
-83 LLEKNPDVAEK
+83 LGLSGKN
-94 YKDKEIASVVVN
+94 
-106 PQEGAASISYMT
+106 
-118 PAKPTDPVPVTYT
+118 YT
-131 VKVVGDATATGSK
+131 TSNFNKSDYVITFTATSP
-144 QIAAPTEADFT
+144 APTNPSAQ
-155 TNYGAVIAA
+155 
-164 LNNAGLGDYTNADNW
+164 
-179 TITKIEKN
+179 
-187 DTAHVIIVTVEKKVA
+187 TV
-202 PTTPSTEPAKP
+202 
-213 TEPKE
+213 
-218 TTYTVTVTVDG
+218 
-229 KAVANGTSLVVKEG
+229 N
-243 SAVDVRDAQSV
+243 
-254 LNALNLAYTY
+254 
-264 ADYNTK
+264 
-270 SFDCNGTTIT
+270 
-280 IAMADKKSTTPT
+280 
-292 ATTCKITL
+292 ITL
-300 VSGNSTTTQTVE
+300 INGNSQSTQTVE
-312 VDKYYS
+312 VGKYYS

-341 NGDTRFVNVNTKTE
+341 NGTTRFVNVNTKTDS
-355 NGKVRATDVKV
+355 GKILATDTKV

-396 GKAIGELPTNVNG
+396 GKAIGELPTEVNG

-445 GKVYLEIYVNGNRT
+445 GKVYLEVYVNGNRT

-511 VRNVNNTTTNTKLQ
+511 VRNVNNTTTNTKIQ
-525 IGTDSQNARYVY
+525 IGTDSQDARYVY

-578 IVINKKKGAI
+578 IVVNKKKGKI